1 MAKLFANSG
10 DPDQTPRYAAS
21 ELDLQLF
28 ANYPL
33 RSLQTTLGYALVTK
47 IGRCPGI
54 GGNREHTGGFCN
66 FSDIGQHR

>member
-1 MAKLFANSG
+1 MWRINELYLYKTSLINAKAGQNQCTVRLFN
-10 DPDQTPRYAAS
+10 
-21 ELDLQLF
+21 
-28 ANYPL
+28 
-33 RSLQTTLGYALVTK
+33 ALVTK